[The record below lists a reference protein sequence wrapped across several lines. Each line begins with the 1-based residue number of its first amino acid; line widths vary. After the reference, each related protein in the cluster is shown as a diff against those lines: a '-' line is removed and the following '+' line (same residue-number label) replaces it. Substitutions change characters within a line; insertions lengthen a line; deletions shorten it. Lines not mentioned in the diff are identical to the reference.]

1 VLASQP
7 PVKPDPI
14 TTEINNL
21 FVRVAWTA
29 YPLVTQFEVGGETII
44 TYNLQWDE
52 GTNGVSWKDVQGQE
66 SIPSLTTTA

>member
-29 YPLVTQFEVGGETII
+29 YINNNFEAFDMFQVLFKDSTGQFKEI
-44 TYNLQWDE
+44 TANCD
-52 GTNGVSWKDVQGQE
+52 GTNAV
-66 SIPSLTTTA
+66 ILA